1 MNELSEAERQK
12 IINAPPKGT
21 WTLMLVVSLGM
32 LIAWLFMY
40 YEVFLP
46 RGAIN

>member
-1 MNELSEAERQK
+1 MNELNEEERQK
-12 IINAPPKGT
+12 IIHAPPVGT
-21 WTLMLVVSLGM
+21 WTLMLIVSMGM
-32 LIAWLFMY
+32 LISWLFMY

>member
-1 MNELSEAERQK
+1 MNELSEDERQK
-12 IINAPPKGT
+12 IIHAAPIGT
-21 WTLMLVVSLGM
+21 WTLMLIVSMGM